1 MPATPSGLPLSPNA
15 PDTDTL
21 QAKLLA
27 ATRQLLQ
34 EREAF
39 YQVFEQTPALVTIL
53 RGPDHRFAYFNPAQE
68 RMFPGRQL
76 LGQPLATV
84 LPDAATQGFVALLDR
99 VYATGEPHVGVEV
112 PAYLN
117 QPNGQPPRLHY
128 FTFAYQRFEEDGR
141 PAGISVFGT
150 DVTEQVR
157 ARQERDVLQAQ
168 VLAAAQR
175 RAQEH
180 ETSYQLFEQSP
191 ALIALLREPG
201 HRIEYYNAA
210 YRQLFPGRELRGRPL
225 AEAVPEVVAQGL
237 LALLDAVYQTGDTH
251 FGSEVPLVVA
261 AADGGPAHALYLNF
275 TCQAYREAGRIVGV
289 SLFAYDVTEQVLAR
303 HEHEALQQRQQAL
316 FEQAPVAIGVFAG
329 PAYVVEICNPGL
341 QAIWGR
347 TAAQA
352 LHRPLL
358 EVLPEVRDQ
367 GFKQLL
373 DEVRATG
380 RPYVAQE
387 RRAEL
392 LHQGQLITVY
402 LNFVYQPLRDENGL
416 VTAVAAVA
424 TDVTEQV
431 TARQQV
437 QALNDELTI
446 TNRQLTRTNT
456 DLDTFVYTASHDLKT
471 PVSNIEGLLL
481 ALLEELPPEVRQA
494 GVVQLLL
501 DRMQGA
507 VERFQLTIAQLTDVA
522 RLQKAQAQPAE
533 VVDLAVLVEDLRLD
547 LAPLLAT
554 SGARLTLD
562 VAACPQVS
570 FAPQHL
576 RSIVYN
582 LLSNAVKYRHPD
594 RPPHVQLRCRSTEAL
609 VVLEVEDNGLGL
621 SPDQQGELFG
631 LFRRLHDHVEGSG
644 LGLYMVKRLVE
655 NAGGTIRV
663 QSEAGLGST
672 FTVTLPRTA
681 SNCPV
686 G

>member
-1 MPATPSGLPLSPNA
+1 MSATPSGLPLSTNS

-112 PAYLN
+112 PACLN
-117 QPNGQPPRLHY
+117 QPNGPPPRLHY
-128 FTFAYQRFEEDGR
+128 FTFAYQRFEEDGQ

-168 VLAAAQR
+168 VL
-175 RAQEH
+175 
-180 ETSYQLFEQSP
+180 
-191 ALIALLREPG
+191 
-201 HRIEYYNAA
+201 
-210 YRQLFPGRELRGRPL
+210 
-225 AEAVPEVVAQGL
+225 
-237 LALLDAVYQTGDTH
+237 
-251 FGSEVPLVVA
+251 
-261 AADGGPAHALYLNF
+261 
-275 TCQAYREAGRIVGV
+275 
-289 SLFAYDVTEQVLAR
+289 
-303 HEHEALQQRQQAL
+303 
-316 FEQAPVAIGVFAG
+316 
-329 PAYVVEICNPGL
+329 
-341 QAIWGR
+341 
-347 TAAQA
+347 
-352 LHRPLL
+352 
-358 EVLPEVRDQ
+358 
-367 GFKQLL
+367 
-373 DEVRATG
+373 
-380 RPYVAQE
+380 
-387 RRAEL
+387 
-392 LHQGQLITVY
+392 
-402 LNFVYQPLRDENGL
+402 
-416 VTAVAAVA
+416 AAVA

-456 DLDTFVYTASHDLKT
+456 DLDTFVYTASHDLKR

-494 GVVQLLL
+494 GMVQPLL

-507 VERFQLTIAQLTDVA
+507 IERFQLTIAQLTDVA
-522 RLQKAQAQPAE
+522 RLRKAPAQPAE

-576 RSIVYN
+576 RSIVYT
-582 LLSNAVKYRHPD
+582 LLSNAVKYRHPN

-621 SPDQQGELFG
+621 RPNQQGELFG

-644 LGLYMVKRLVE
+644 LGLYRVKRLVE

-663 QSEAGLGST
+663 QSEAGVGST

-681 SNCPV
+681 SSCPV